1 MGITKQQL
9 IGLLGSLLLLIGVFL
24 PVLSVPIMGSISL
37 LNNGRS
43 DGTIILGLA
52 IASSA
57 LIFMHKIKLLWATG
71 GISIA
76 LLSYDL
82 YMVSS
87 KISQT
92 KAELTE
98 KMQGNPF
105 GGFADAMMSSVQLQF
120 GWVVLFLG
128 CILLLVTPMLENGG
142 FNGFNFKIS
151 IKREDSTSAVNNLES
166 VEDGKQPESFIK
178 KTNIK
183 VVGDSFYHNS
193 KDQEEVEIKPCPFCA
208 ESIRMTAIKCKYCGS
223 MLDE

>member
-1 MGITKQQL
+1 MEFTKQQL
-9 IGLLGSLLLLIGVFL
+9 IGLFGSLLLLIGVFL

-43 DGTIILGLA
+43 DGMIIFGLA
-52 IASSA
+52 IASSV
-57 LIFMHKIKLLWATG
+57 LIFMDKIKLLWATG

-92 KAELTE
+92 KAELSE

-128 CILLLVTPMLENGG
+128 CIILLVTPILANGG
-142 FNGFNFKIS
+142 LNLKTS
-151 IKREDSTSAVNNLES
+151 IKKEEPLSEVDEPKLPIED
-166 VEDGKQPESFIK
+166 KQSEPVAK
-178 KTNIK
+178 RTNIT

-193 KDQEEVEIKPCPFCA
+193 KDQEEVEIKPCPFCG
-208 ESIRMTAIKCKYCGS
+208 ESIRMTAIKCKHCGS
-223 MLDE
+223 MFE

>member
-1 MGITKQQL
+1 MEFTKQQL
-9 IGLLGSLLLLIGVFL
+9 TGLFGSLLLLIGVFL
-24 PVLSVPIMGSISL
+24 PVLSVPIIGSISL

-43 DGTIILGLA
+43 DGMIILGLA
-52 IASSA
+52 IASLV
-57 LIFMHKIKLLWATG
+57 LIFMHKIKLLWVTG

-92 KAELTE
+92 KAEFSE

-105 GGFADAMMSSVQLQF
+105 GGFAEAMLNSVQLQF

-128 CILLLVTPMLENGG
+128 CIILLVTPILANGG
-142 FNGFNFKIS
+142 LNLKTS
-151 IKREDSTSAVNNLES
+151 IKKEEPLSEVDEPKLPIED
-166 VEDGKQPESFIK
+166 KQSEPVAK
-178 KTNIK
+178 RTNIT
-183 VVGDSFYHNS
+183 VVSDSFYHNRN
-193 KDQEEVEIKPCPFCA
+193 DQEEIAMKLCPLCA

-223 MLDE
+223 MVEE